1 MPINRTT
8 HCANVHL
15 LVWLNFSPA
24 ELAVSNE
31 GLIFID
37 LLGRQLA
44 KVDDFPL
51 VNYIH
56 YLFSATGTGRMM
68 PPPLY

>member
-15 LVWLNFSPA
+15 LVRLDFSPA
-24 ELAVSNE
+24 ELAVSNK

-37 LLGRQLA
+37 LFGRQFA

-51 VNYIH
+51 VDYIH
-56 YLFSATGTGRMM
+56 DLFSAAGTGWMM